1 MGKYRVVDFIVDY
14 LEYKNVNAIF
24 TVTGGG
30 SIFINDAFSKNN
42 SIKSIAHHNE
52 QAASFA
58 AEGYAR
64 MSNRLGVC
72 VVTSGPGGTNA
83 ITGVLCSYQDSIPV
97 FYISGNVRKELT
109 TNFTKLNYRQL
120 GDQEFN
126 ISDFVKPI
134 TKLSMQLN
142 TNDNLLDILEKFYVE
157 ATKGRPGPV
166 WLDIPLDIQKSMV
179 DKFDPLLLIPSPT
192 NENQYDISDV
202 IKLLNSAKKPVII
215 AGNGIRIS
223 NSISKFEELIQKLNI
238 PVVHS
243 FNGLDL
249 LDSGNKHNFGRI
261 GIVGNIHANKIVQ
274 EADLIIAIGTRL
286 YVRQIGYNL
295 DSFGKNAKIIHV
307 DIDHNELSKPT
318 VKSDYK
324 ICMDAGE
331 FIELVLKQNII
342 TNYNFDDDRIRWIDR
357 CMSIKKN
364 NPIILDRHLISN
376 PINPNGFLYQ
386 LSLKCPNEYNY
397 VLSDGTANVTGSQVI
412 QLKKDQRVFT
422 NKATAPMGYGLPAA
436 IGASYSH
443 PNIVCIEGDGS
454 LQMNLQELQTLVQ
467 YKKNIKLIIL
477 NNNGYLSIKTTQ
489 NNLCSGNLH
498 LSNPESGL
506 TLPDYKKIASA
517 FGITYYSIE
526 NLNNLDKILAQL
538 FSNQD
543 PAILEVFLDEDAPHE
558 PKIIT
563 KIDKE
568 GNFTNPEFDDI
579 DWLVK

>member
-1 MGKYRVVDFIVDY
+1 MEKYRVVDFIVDY
-14 LEYKNVNAIF
+14 LEYKNINTIF

-30 SIFINDAFSKNN
+30 SIFINDAFSKKQ

-72 VVTSGPGGTNA
+72 VVTSGPGGTNT

-97 FYISGNVRKELT
+97 LYISGNVRKELT

-134 TKLSMQLN
+134 TKLSIQMN
-142 TNDNLLDILEKFYVE
+142 TNENLLVILEKFYSE
-157 ATKGRPGPV
+157 ATNGRPGPV
-166 WLDIPLDIQKSMV
+166 WLDIPLDIQKSLV
-179 DKFDPLLLIPSPT
+179 DKFNPLLLYPSIP
-192 NENQYDISDV
+192 NENEYDISNV
-202 IKLLNSAKKPVII
+202 IDLLSSAKKPLII

-223 NSISKFEELIQKLNI
+223 NSISEFEELIKTLNI

-243 FNGLDL
+243 FNGIDL
-249 LDSGNKHNFGRI
+249 LASSNKHNFGRI

-274 EADLIIAIGTRL
+274 ESDLIIAIGTRL

-307 DIDHNELSKPT
+307 DIDQNELSKPT
-318 VKSDYK
+318 IKSDYK
-324 ICMDAGE
+324 ICMDAGK

-357 CMSIKKN
+357 CITIKN
-364 NPIILDRHLISN
+364 DNPIILERHLISN

-386 LSLKCPNEYNY
+386 LSIKCPSNYNY

-412 QLKKDQRVFT
+412 QLKKNQRIFT

-454 LQMNLQELQTLVQ
+454 LQMNLQELQTLVH
-467 YKKNIKLIIL
+467 YKQNIKLIIL

-489 NNLCSGNLH
+489 KNLCSGNLH

-506 TLPDYKKIASA
+506 TLPNYQKIATA
-517 FGITYYSIE
+517 FGITYYSID
-526 NLNNLDKILAQL
+526 NLNNLDKILSQL

-543 PAILEVFLDEDAPHE
+543 PAILEVFLDEDALHE

-579 DWLVK
+579 EWLE

>member
-1 MGKYRVVDFIVDY
+1 MEKYRVVDYIVDY

-30 SIFINDAFSKNN
+30 SIFINDAFSKNQ

-72 VVTSGPGGTNA
+72 VVTSGPGGTNT

-97 FYISGNVRKELT
+97 LYISGNVRKELT

-142 TNDNLLDILEKFYVE
+142 TNDNLISILEKLYNE

-179 DKFDPLLLIPSPT
+179 DKFNPLLITSHQS
-192 NENQYDISDV
+192 NENQYDISHV
-202 IKLLNSAKKPVII
+202 IELLKSAKKPLII
-215 AGNGIRIS
+215 AGNGIRLS
-223 NSISKFEELIQKLNI
+223 NSISEFKELIQTLNI

-243 FNGLDL
+243 FNGIDL
-249 LDSGNKHNFGRI
+249 LDSSNKYNFGRI

-274 EADLIIAIGTRL
+274 ESDLIIAIGTRL

-307 DIDHNELSKPT
+307 DIDQNELLKPT

-324 ICMDAGE
+324 ICMDARI
-331 FIELVLKQNII
+331 FISLILKHYNLKN
-342 TNYNFDDDRIRWIDR
+342 TNLDDVRIKWIDR
-357 CMSIKKN
+357 CVFIKKD

-386 LSLKCPNEYNY
+386 LSLKCPSKYNY

-412 QLKKDQRVFT
+412 QLKNNQRIFT

-436 IGASYSH
+436 IGASYAL
-443 PNIVCIEGDGS
+443 PNIICIEGDGS
-454 LQMNLQELQTLVQ
+454 LQMNIQELQTLVQ

-506 TLPDYKKIASA
+506 TLPNYKKVAAA
-517 FGITYYSIE
+517 FDITYYSIDQ
-526 NLNNLDKILAQL
+526 LSSLDDVLSKL
-538 FSNQD
+538 FSND
-543 PAILEVFLDEDAPHE
+543 LPAILEVFLDENALHE

-563 KIDKE
+563 KIDE
-568 GNFTNPEFDDI
+568 LGNFTNPEFDDI
-579 DWLVK
+579 EWLQS

>member
-307 DIDHNELSKPT
+307 DIDQNELSKPT